1 VAARGSIIQLHLDPV
16 ATAPGSETKQSAVK
30 PAPSEKTMKILIADK
45 FEESGRIALRTLGC
59 EISFQPDLKD
69 EALVDAIAKQ
79 QPDVLV
85 VRGTKV
91 TEPMLAAGPLK
102 LVVRAGAGYNTID
115 VAAASRRGI
124 YVSNCPGKNSIA
136 VAELAFALI
145 LALDRRVADNVIA
158 LRAGEWNKKEFSKA
172 RGLFGRTLG
181 LIGVGKIGLEM
192 IPRAR
197 AFGMPIVAWS
207 HSLTPKKADQL
218 GVDAKGSPLEVAQ
231 AADVVSIHVALN
243 PDTKGMIGADFFNA
257 MKEGAYFINT
267 SRGETVNQ
275 KALVNAIHTKGI
287 RAGLDVFAIEPAS
300 AVGEFEDPIANETSV
315 YGTHHIGAST
325 DQAQEAIAAE
335 TVRIVRTFKETGQ
348 VPNVVN
354 LAEQTP
360 ATHRLVVRHRD
371 RPGVLAQVL
380 DAIKAEQI
388 NVQEMENIVFDGAE
402 AAVARINLDRAPSNG
417 TLDRLRAG
425 NADIMEMNVLEIR

>member
-1 VAARGSIIQLHLDPV
+1 
-16 ATAPGSETKQSAVK
+16 
-30 PAPSEKTMKILIADK
+30 MKILIADK
-45 FEESGRIALRTLGC
+45 FEESGRIGLRALGC

-69 EALVDAIAKQ
+69 ETLVDAITKQ
-79 QPDVLV
+79 RPDVLI

-91 TEPMLAAGPLK
+91 TEQMLAAGPLK

-115 VAAASRRGI
+115 VVAASRRGI

-145 LALDRRVADNVIA
+145 LALDRRIADNVIA

-172 RGLFGRTLG
+172 RGLFGRKLG
-181 LIGVGKIGLEM
+181 LIGVGKIGQEM

-197 AFGMPIVAWS
+197 AFGMPVVAWS
-207 HSLTPKKADQL
+207 RSLTPKKADQL
-218 GVDAKGSPLEVAQ
+218 GVKGMGTPLEVAQ
-231 AADVVSIHVALN
+231 VVDVVSVHVALK
-243 PDTKGMIGADFFNA
+243 PDTRGMIGADFFNA
-257 MKEGAYFINT
+257 MKDGAYFINT
-267 SRGETVNQ
+267 SRGETVDQ
-275 KALVNAIHTKGI
+275 QALLNAIHAKSI
-287 RAGLDVFAIEPAS
+287 RAGLDVFAIEPTS
-300 AVGEFEDPIANETSV
+300 AVAEFEDPIANETRV

-335 TVRIVRTFKETGQ
+335 TVRIIKSFKETGH

-354 LAEQTP
+354 LAQQTP
-360 ATHRLVVRHRD
+360 ATHRLVVRHHD

-380 DAIKAEQI
+380 EAIKAEQI

-402 AAVARINLDRAPSNG
+402 AAVARINLDKAPSNG
-417 TLDRLRAG
+417 TLDRLRVG
-425 NADIMEMNVLEIR
+425 NADIIEMNVLQIS

>member
-1 VAARGSIIQLHLDPV
+1 MLVLL
-16 ATAPGSETKQSAVK
+16 
-30 PAPSEKTMKILIADK
+30 ADK
-45 FEESGRIALRTLGC
+45 FEQTGRDGLQAIGC

-69 EALVDAIAKQ
+69 EALVQAIAEH

-102 LVVRAGAGYNTID
+102 LIVRAGAGYNTID

-145 LALDRRVADNVIA
+145 LALDRRIADNVIA
-158 LRAGEWNKKEFSKA
+158 LRAGEWNKKEFSRA

-181 LIGVGKIGLEM
+181 LVGLGRISQEM

-197 AFGMPIVAWS
+197 AFGMLVVAWS
-207 HSLTPKKADQL
+207 RSLTSEKAAEL
-218 GVDAKGSPLEVAQ
+218 GVERMETPLDVAR
-231 AADVVSIHVALN
+231 AADVVSVHVALK
-243 PDTKGMIGADFFNA
+243 PDTRMLIGADFFREMRA
-257 MKEGAYFINT
+257 GAYLINT
-267 SRGETVNQ
+267 SRGEVVDEAALAEAIRS
-275 KALVNAIHTKGI
+275 KAV
-287 RAGLDVFAIEPAS
+287 RAGLDVFAIEPTS
-300 AVGEFEDPIANETSV
+300 AIAEFADPIVNEPNV

-335 TVRIVRTFKETGQ
+335 TVRIIQSFKETGQ

-354 LAEQTP
+354 LAQRTP

-380 DAIKAEQI
+380 EAIKAEQI
-388 NVQEMENIVFDGAE
+388 NVQEMENIVFEGAE
-402 AAVARINLDRAPSNG
+402 AAVARINLDKSPSQV
-417 TLDRLRAG
+417 TLDRVRAD
-425 NADIMEMNVLEIR
+425 NTDIIELNVLEIN

>member
-1 VAARGSIIQLHLDPV
+1 MLV
-16 ATAPGSETKQSAVK
+16 
-30 PAPSEKTMKILIADK
+30 LIADK
-45 FEESGRIALRTLGC
+45 FEQLGREGLQAIGC

-69 EALVDAIAKQ
+69 DALADAISKQ

-91 TEPMLAAGPLK
+91 TESMLAAGPLK

-124 YVSNCPGKNSIA
+124 YVANCPGKNSIA

-145 LALDRRVADNVIA
+145 LALDRRVADNVIT
-158 LRAGEWNKKEFSKA
+158 LRAGQWNKKEFSKA

-181 LIGVGKIGLEM
+181 LVGFGKIGQEM
-192 IPRAR
+192 IPRAK
-197 AFGMPIVAWS
+197 AFGMPVVAWS
-207 HSLTPKKADQL
+207 RSLTHERAETL
-218 GVDAKGSPLEVAQ
+218 GIERKETPLDVARV
-231 AADVVSIHVALN
+231 ADVVSVHVALK
-243 PDTKGMIGADFFNA
+243 PDTRMLIGPEFFRA
-257 MKEGAYFINT
+257 MKDGSYFINT
-267 SRGETVNQ
+267 SRGEVIDQ
-275 KALVNAIHTKGI
+275 GALVASIHAKGV
-287 RAGLDVFAIEPAS
+287 RGGLDVFAVEPTS
-300 AVGEFEDPIANETSV
+300 AIAAFTDSIAQETSV

-335 TVRIVRTFKETGQ
+335 TVRIIKSFKETGQ

-354 LAEQTP
+354 LAQRTP

-388 NVQEMENIVFDGAE
+388 NVQEMENIVFEGAE
-402 AAVARINLDRAPSNG
+402 AAVARINLDKAPSSA
-417 TLDRLRAG
+417 TLNRLRAG
-425 NADIMEMNVLEIR
+425 NEDIIELDVLGIS